1 MDFHEQYHSMNERIA
16 PDDALVTAT
25 LARMEGA
32 RRPHRA
38 RRTVRVVI
46 AVAAALACVTTA
58 LAANQEAV
66 LRVLYQLAPGV
77 AAYMQPV
84 NLVSEEQG
92 IRMEVVSA
100 DVDGSE
106 AGVYLTLTDLEGG
119 RFGDTA
125 PDLFDSWSL
134 EYPNRWSA
142 PRALSCSALDYDE
155 ATRTAT
161 YYLRITDLGGDI
173 PSGAFRFSFR
183 KLLVGKEELTGVP
196 VTADLSAVPQDAA
209 TERHDVN
216 GLSTSD
222 PTLYETMQE
231 YDFLA
236 PQGTLWQS
244 EDGNFSLAA
253 AGWRDGALH
262 LLYRTDGALSRDN
275 HAFFSPVRLADG
287 TEVESDYSVSYNDFD
302 ADTSYYEYVFPMPY
316 EAVSGCSLSG
326 DLYTSAGLINGDW
339 SVSFRLSE

>member
-16 PDDALVTAT
+16 PDDALVADT
-25 LARMEGA
+25 LARMKDA
-32 RRPHRA
+32 PRPRRA
-38 RRTVRVVI
+38 RRTARIVI

-134 EYPNRWSA
+134 EYPHLSVRAARARLLGAGLRRSDPHRNLLPQDHR
-142 PRALSCSALDYDE
+142 PR
-155 ATRTAT
+155 R
-161 YYLRITDLGGDI
+161 RH
-173 PSGAFRFSFR
+173 PVRR
-183 KLLVGKEELTGVP
+183 VP
-196 VTADLSAVPQDAA
+196 LFVPQAA
-209 TERHDVN
+209 RR
-216 GLSTSD
+216 
-222 PTLYETMQE
+222 
-231 YDFLA
+231 
-236 PQGTLWQS
+236 QGGA
-244 EDGNFSLAA
+244 DGRTGHSRSLRRA
-253 AGWRDGALH
+253 AGRRDRA
-262 LLYRTDGALSRDN
+262 A
-275 HAFFSPVRLADG
+275 
-287 TEVESDYSVSYNDFD
+287 
-302 ADTSYYEYVFPMPY
+302 
-316 EAVSGCSLSG
+316 
-326 DLYTSAGLINGDW
+326 
-339 SVSFRLSE
+339 